1 MIALLTERPLD
12 EYTCHRRTLL
22 IRRLRNIVRMVRKFA
37 EGGGDLTFRL
47 KRDSSL
53 KDETGEIGLWL
64 NNLID
69 SLQGLIS
76 QIKEA
81 AQRVLDN
88 NFALQSHNAA
98 LLEKFS
104 DVTNQVQSM
113 LTGMNQQSDS
123 VRAATKRVAIIHEA
137 IVNIEVLSGRQLNQ
151 ALNQVV
157 SIHGEINSIVN
168 EVQHADQLTREFEQY
183 SDKTEAIVGTI
194 NEITAQIHLLALN
207 AAIEAARAGDAG
219 RGFAVV
225 ANEIHSLAD
234 KTSKQTK
241 EIQVTLE
248 EIKLSSFHVQGAI
261 AASKSEVLKG
271 EQFAQGAQQV
281 LAGMVEAS
289 ATQSGVTEEMM
300 NIITKLDDIG
310 RENVRLAQNVSQSS
324 NQMVSSLHDTHHH
337 AKQSLMIITALNT
350 LVEKFKVS

>member
-137 IVNIEVLSGRQLNQ
+137 
-151 ALNQVV
+151 
-157 SIHGEINSIVN
+157 IVN